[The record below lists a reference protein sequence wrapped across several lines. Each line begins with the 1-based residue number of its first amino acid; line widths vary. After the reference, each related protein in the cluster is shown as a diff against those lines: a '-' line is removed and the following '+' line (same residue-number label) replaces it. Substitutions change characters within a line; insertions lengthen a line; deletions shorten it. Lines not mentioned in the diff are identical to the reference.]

1 MTTHQSTI
9 VRQILIAIALLAL
22 PWSAGFAQ
30 DAADAPAPEPIVGAA
45 LPGITLPPVKTRPVG
60 TTDGVFAEFASDN
73 NKAEAG
79 MRISVP
85 SKQTITLTP
94 GVNEIV
100 PISRGH
106 LNRIVT
112 PFTSPVVHTTSAA
125 QISTNGAVLYV
136 ASADKAPSTLYI
148 TPGDEQ
154 SIALSLTLLP
164 RAIPPRDVR
173 LQLAEK
179 AGEAYIDHVRAGK
192 WERER
197 PYVQTIKDVMRQL
210 AFGKVPPGYGL
221 RNWKPGDPVMACS
234 QPALSVKLG
243 QVLEGAQL
251 ILLTGLITNTTDARV
266 ELREATCRHPGV
278 LAVAAWPRVSL
289 AAGASAELYLVTR
302 RTSPEQDAR
311 KRPSLIT
318 GEGASHNE

>member
-1 MTTHQSTI
+1 M
-9 VRQILIAIALLAL
+9 RQILVTIALLAL

-30 DAADAPAPEPIVGAA
+30 DAADAPAQDPVVGAA
-45 LPGITLPPVKTRPVG
+45 LPGITLPPVKTRPAGAV
-60 TTDGVFAEFASDN
+60 DDASAAFASDN
-73 NKAEAG
+73 DKAEAG

-94 GVNEIV
+94 GVNQVV

-112 PFTSPVVHTTSAA
+112 PFASPVVHTTSAA
-125 QISTNGAVLYV
+125 EISTNGAVLYV
-136 ASADKAPSTLYI
+136 ASNKKTPSTLYI

-154 SIALSLTLLP
+154 DPVLSLTLLP
-164 RAIPPRDVR
+164 RSIPPRDVR
-173 LQLAEK
+173 LRLADHT
-179 AGEAYIDHVRAGK
+179 GNAYINRVRAGK
-192 WERER
+192 WERAR
-197 PYVQTIKDVMRQL
+197 PYVQTIREVMRQL
-210 AFGKVPPGYGL
+210 AFGNVPPGYGL
-221 RNWKPGDPVMACS
+221 RTWKTGDPAMTCA
-234 QPALSVKLG
+234 QPALSVKPG

-278 LAVAAWPRVSL
+278 LAVAAWPQVSL

-302 RTSPEQDAR
+302 RPSPEQGAR

-318 GEGASHNE
+318 GEGGGRNE